1 MKFCP
6 SFVSVLGGGV
16 RKGRGLAGAS
26 AGSDSFGV
34 PPAPTLASTAKPYGI
49 LITGVGGTG
58 VVTIGALIGM
68 AAHIDGKGVTVLD
81 MTGLAQK
88 GGATW
93 SHIQIANRQGAIYTT
108 KVDTAKADLVIG
120 SRVRGRRQPGALSP
134 QARFGNWLSCL
145 LIRLIWG
152 FRFTDLGPFRAIRYP
167 ALLTLDMQ
175 DRDYGWTVEM
185 QVKAISHKLRV
196 LEVPVAYNRRIGKS
210 KISGTLRGVL
220 GAGAKILFTIFKQAI
235 TRRNRRHP

>member
-1 MKFCP
+1 M
-6 SFVSVLGGGV
+6 SFLVDPII
-16 RKGRGLAGAS
+16 RGE
-26 AGSDSFGV
+26 
-34 PPAPTLASTAKPYGI
+34 
-49 LITGVGGTG
+49 
-58 VVTIGALIGM
+58 
-68 AAHIDGKGVTVLD
+68 
-81 MTGLAQK
+81 
-88 GGATW
+88 
-93 SHIQIANRQGAIYTT
+93 
-108 KVDTAKADLVIG
+108 ADLVIG

-196 LEVPVAYNRRIGKS
+196 IEVPVAYNRRIGKS
-210 KISGTLRGVL
+210 KISGTFRGVI
-220 GAGAKILFTIFKQAI
+220 GAGAKILYEFLS
-235 TRRNRRHP
+235 RRHSKNSAPSLKLTAAEGGFHCPGLPFDEIMRKELIA